1 VGVWADEVT
10 LDQSSSGVV
19 IAPGGAP
26 HVEQSVL
33 GALVTGKAQVHNSA
47 IGFVV
52 AGKVEGD
59 FWVLFGPQSAL
70 AFGAAAGAVLALV
83 LRLTRRK

>member
-1 VGVWADEVT
+1 M
-10 LDQSSSGVV
+10 
-19 IAPGGAP
+19 
-26 HVEQSVL
+26 EQSAI
-33 GALVTGKAQVHNSA
+33 GALVTGKAQVYNSV

-59 FWVLFGPQSAL
+59 CQVLFGLQSAL
-70 AFGAAAGAVLALV
+70 AFDAAAGAVLALV